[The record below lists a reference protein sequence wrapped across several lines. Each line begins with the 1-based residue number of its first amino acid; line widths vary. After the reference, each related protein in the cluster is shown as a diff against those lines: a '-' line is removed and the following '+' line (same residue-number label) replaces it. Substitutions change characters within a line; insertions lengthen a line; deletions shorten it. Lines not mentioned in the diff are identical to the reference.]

1 MLRRAGMCLLV
12 MALVLFTMSCTKL
25 SGFAPQ
31 EEGGIALEK
40 LEDMTSIPLKF
51 GKLISVSTIPERGLS
66 QVWFQ
71 DDDGTVRMVVFD
83 INTNRLWGNAWLF
96 SQK

>member
-1 MLRRAGMCLLV
+1 MLRRAEMCLLV

-51 GKLISVSTIPERGLS
+51 GKLISVSTIPERNRS
-66 QVWFQ
+66 QLWFQ
-71 DDDGTVRMVVFD
+71 DDDGNVRMVVF
-83 INTNRLWGNAWLF
+83 NMNANRLWNHARLF
-96 SQK
+96 PQK

>member
-1 MLRRAGMCLLV
+1 MLRRAGMCLLL
-12 MALVLFTMSCTKL
+12 MALVLFAMSCTKL

-51 GKLISVSTIPERGLS
+51 GKLISVSTIPERNLS
-66 QVWFQ
+66 QIWFQ
-71 DDDGTVRMVVFD
+71 DDDGNVRMVVF
-83 INTNRLWGNAWLF
+83 NMKANRLWGNAWL
-96 SQK
+96 SPQK